1 MVAFVNKKRKTL
13 ETLLFFPYHRHS
25 WAKGHHN
32 SGDNLNLTSSK
43 TNTISDSASKLKHI
57 KLTLLHIYLI
67 YQIINIFINGH
78 NRNVLVLKIIY
89 FVCHCHHLLKFPFH
103 ILIIVFKMYSLVLC
117 YASVNLLI
125 FQVDIETRQLQS
137 EQRRMSCVFWWQ

>member
-103 ILIIVFKMYSLVLC
+103 ILIIVFKMYSLFTVINFTQKVWYPQKNEYLTKK
-117 YASVNLLI
+117 S
-125 FQVDIETRQLQS
+125 S
-137 EQRRMSCVFWWQ
+137 